1 MPGRLSHDP
10 DDQFRQNRLLVAMSA
25 QELAIGLAARQ
36 KGFVEMLQ
44 AEPGRGGGGA
54 DGEPV
59 LPLMCLIPGSIQ
71 PIDPPEIY
79 KLTQTAC
86 TLQADEQ
93 DGQLVCKET
102 QPGADGPAA
111 PLLERSTELCTAAEL
126 VSRLPLR
133 EWAGTST
140 EACCCYGNVRVSQRP
155 GAPTTRN
162 PPTRLPTL
170 HGTHPSSA
178 CRKTH
183 ACTATES
190 GSSACLPACLPA
202 VAAPHDPN

>member
-1 MPGRLSHDP
+1 MDSSATRVAVPPTPTTSINLRSVQLRSIPFRRPVPATLQHDG
-10 DDQFRQNRLLVAMSA
+10 AGS
-25 QELAIGLAARQ
+25 
-36 KGFVEMLQ
+36 
-44 AEPGRGGGGA
+44 GGGGA